1 MKIGRATDGEFK
13 AAFGSSYPRNEA
25 VFTLSDQKRPGEA
38 SGEEIRKDDDG
49 ERHYLLVGRGLSPE
63 AMVDTVM
70 AWLEEHGLA
79 EADEPPGAL

>member
-13 AAFGSSYPRNEA
+13 ATFGWNYLRNQEAFT
-25 VFTLSDQKRPGEA
+25 VSDQKRPGES

-79 EADEPPGAL
+79 EADEPPGGL